1 MTVKDSF
8 KVEIQKGFKYN
19 DFFCI
24 KFPFYRSIP
33 CSRWAELS
41 EAIRFHM
48 NLARATATPTEF
60 RFLNSAHPILVG
72 KGNNIDESA
81 DFSIINSILS
91 ESPNGGTPLCR
102 HIREVIASIQTLEPS
117 LRAQGQRACVIIAT
131 DGESS
136 DGDIAQAML
145 PLKDLPVWVVLRLC
159 TDDDKVV
166 SYWNAID
173 EQLELSMDVLDDLFG
188 EAEEVYRCN
197 PWLVY
202 GEPLHRLRE
211 FGSLSRELDLL
222 DERLVPLED
231 LRKICCLL

>member
-1 MTVKDSF
+1 M
-8 KVEIQKGFKYN
+8 
-19 DFFCI
+19 
-24 KFPFYRSIP
+24 
-33 CSRWAELS
+33 
-41 EAIRFHM
+41 
-48 NLARATATPTEF
+48 
-60 RFLNSAHPILVG
+60 
-72 KGNNIDESA
+72 DESA
-81 DFSIINSILS
+81 EFGIINSILND
-91 ESPNGGTPLCR
+91 SPNGGTPLCR
-102 HIREVIASIQTLEPS
+102 HIREVIASIRALEPS

-188 EAEEVYRCN
+188 EAEEVHRHN

-231 LRKICCLL
+231 LRKLCCSIIGGEVQDFPDPCVDFPEFYSRVSVAVMHQSRIFDVLTKRDRPWIDVAALKACYGRRSLCNRLCNIS